1 MAPGSPVSSLPRQ
14 ATSLIP
20 ADVDPGALEV
30 PTQWGPPM
38 AGGGGGGGGGG
49 EPQTPWHRYLSALG
63 RYKWL
68 IVACAAIGTG
78 AGLVLVRRTAPDY
91 EAKATI
97 WIAPEE
103 RGGGQRSGPIEADEL
118 MGAASWVDLFRS
130 FRVIGPVV
138 RNRKLFLGYPH
149 VDQAL
154 FRNFDVGPQYRAGQY
169 ELTVD
174 KTGQH
179 YTLSTKAGVL
189 EQGLVGD
196 SIGRKLGLLWAPP
209 RTAVRPAQV
218 AKFNLTTLTDAAE
231 GLLLR
236 ANTTLPDNSNF
247 LQVTLSSADPDEAAG
262 TLNAWLDQ
270 FVAQSDSLKRKK
282 VSEVTKT
289 IGDQL
294 MIAQGRLKASEDNL
308 QKFQQGNIEQSVR
321 APGLGLAGSGNAPT
335 QATPTGETAD
345 PALTNYLGAK
355 VQYDN
360 LEQDIQSTEQVLAEM
375 RAGTGNPDA
384 LLAISSLMVGAD
396 NLRVVITDY
405 NTKSQALLELQRTY
419 TDEYPAVVS
428 AKKALAQISDQQIPQ
443 LANMAL
449 ARLRSQATILGKQ
462 LAVGGS
468 VLSQVPTRTID
479 DMRLHREVLASSDL
493 YQTLNKSYEESRLAE
508 LSTIPDVNILDRAD
522 PPRIPTKNTALR
534 TLLMAIMGSLGV
546 GIALAL
552 MLDRLDKRFR
562 YPEQATD
569 ELGLDI
575 IGTVPGLPSESR
587 RLRDPE
593 AASQVVEAFRTIRL
607 HLIHMFDPTQPI
619 LFTISSPGAGEGKSL
634 ISSNLAMSFA
644 EGGRRTL
651 LIDGDIRRGQL
662 HSTFGARQA
671 PGLLDYLQGDA
682 TLEEVLQATDFQNL
696 TVVTCGARRHR
707 GPELLQSV
715 AMPQFVAA
723 VKPLYDTIIIDSP
736 PLGAGIDP
744 FALAHVTGNL
754 MMVLRVG
761 VSDRKMAEAK
771 LAAMDRLPVRKLGV
785 VLNDVAA
792 TGVFR
797 YYSYLYGYKLDE
809 GDLAHAL
816 PPSSVGEINGE

>member
-1 MAPGSPVSSLPRQ
+1 MAPGSPVSSFPRQ
-14 ATSLIP
+14 PTSLVP
-20 ADVDPGALEV
+20 ADIDPGALEV

-38 AGGGGGGGGGG
+38 VGGGGGGGGGG
-49 EPQTPWHRYLSALG
+49 EPQTPWHRYISALA

-68 IVACAAIGTG
+68 IVACLALGTG
-78 AGLVLVRRTAPDY
+78 AGLFLVRHAAPDY

-97 WIAPEE
+97 WITPDE
-103 RGGGQRSGPIEADEL
+103 RGGQQRSGPIEADEL
-118 MGAASWVDLFRS
+118 LGTASWVDLFRS
-130 FRVIGPVV
+130 FRVIEPVI
-138 RNRKLFLGYPH
+138 RSRKLFLGYPH
-149 VDQAL
+149 VDHKL
-154 FRNFDVGPQYRAGQY
+154 FDNFDVGPQYRAGSY
-169 ELTVD
+169 ELTID
-174 KTGQH
+174 KTGQR
-179 YTLSTKAGVL
+179 YTLSANKHVL
-189 EQGLVGD
+189 EEGQVGD
-196 SIGRKLGLLWAPP
+196 SIGRKLGFLWAPT
-209 RTAVRPAQV
+209 RSVVRPEQV
-218 AKFNLTTLTDAAE
+218 AKFNISTLTDAAQ
-231 GLLLR
+231 GLLVR

-247 LQVTLSSADPDEAAG
+247 LQVTLSSPDPDEAAG

-294 MIAQGRLKASEDNL
+294 TIAQGRLKTAEDNL
-308 QKFQQGNIEQSVR
+308 QKFQQANINASTQ
-321 APGLGLAGSGNAPT
+321 APGLGLPGSGNAPT
-335 QATPTGETAD
+335 VATPTGETAD
-345 PALTNYLGAK
+345 PALTNYLTAK

-375 RAGTGNPDA
+375 KAGSGNPDA
-384 LLAISSLMVGAD
+384 LLAINSLMVGAD

-405 NTKSQALLELQRTY
+405 NLRAQKLLELQRTY
-419 TDEYPAVVS
+419 TDEYPDVIA
-428 AKKALAQISDQQIPQ
+428 AKKTLAQITDQQIPQ
-443 LANMAL
+443 LTNMAL
-449 ARLRSQATILGKQ
+449 ARLRTQATILGKQ
-462 LAVGGS
+462 LAVGGR
-468 VLSQVPTRTID
+468 VLDQVPTRTID

-522 PPRIPTKNTALR
+522 PPHIPTKNTALR
-534 TLLMAIMGSLGV
+534 TLLMAIVGSLGLGV
-546 GIALAL
+546 ALAL
-552 MLDRLDKRFR
+552 LLDRLDKRFR

-662 HSTFGARQA
+662 HSTFGLRQA

-682 TLEEVLQATDFQNL
+682 TLEEILQTTDFQNL

-715 AMPQFVAA
+715 AMPQFVNA
-723 VKPLYDTIIIDSP
+723 VKALYDTIIIDSP

-754 MMVLRVG
+754 MMVLRIG

-797 YYSYLYGYKLDE
+797 YYSYLYGYKLEE